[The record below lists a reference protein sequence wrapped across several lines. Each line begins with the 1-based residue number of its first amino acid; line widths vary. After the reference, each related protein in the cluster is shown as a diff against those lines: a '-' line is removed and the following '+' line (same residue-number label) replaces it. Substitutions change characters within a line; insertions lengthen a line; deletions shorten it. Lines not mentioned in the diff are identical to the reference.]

1 MIMFNPVM
9 MGQILGAVVAALVL
23 GCLCYG
29 MWRR

>member
-1 MIMFNPVM
+1 MIMCNPIL
-9 MGQILGAVVAALVL
+9 MGQILWAVVAALVL